1 MVRVWPQD
9 FKRTGES
16 ITISSIIESPAGRQ
30 ELWYRVPAKWE
41 FALTRQADPFAIAT
55 LLLAMKSGGGMN
67 IHGTV
72 SPSLLQN
79 LEEFQAVWASW
90 LPQRYETTSMTA
102 ERYHEGPQPQTDSAV
117 VSFSGG
123 LDACFSVYQHVN
135 RLCGR
140 RSRQIGAAVLV
151 HGFDIPYQ
159 KDEPFK
165 KALAAA
171 SAILISESIPVITVQ
186 TNWRSLG
193 VSWDDGFA
201 TAISACLSLFSRNFS
216 HGLIAS
222 GETYPNL
229 AEYLPW
235 GSNPLT
241 DPMLSSAAFKIS
253 HDAGAYNR
261 IQKAAGLLH
270 WKTALDNLRVCWEGP
285 MTGANCG
292 VCEKCIRTIL
302 DFRVIGGGLPSCFP
316 SDVSDKVIR
325 ALRIKSRAQR
335 LNIADI
341 VHEARRRGRGAESW
355 VRVLEDRLREY
366 DRRTTRKTA
375 LHRRVFRKA
384 RSLLRAMCQ

>member
-16 ITISSIIESPAGRQ
+16 IIISAIIESPAGRQ

-41 FALTRQADPFAIAT
+41 FGLTRQADPFAIAT
-55 LLLAMKSGGGMN
+55 LFLAMKSGEEMS

-79 LEEFQAVWASW
+79 LEEFQAVWTSW
-90 LPQRYETTSMTA
+90 LPQKYQTVSMTA
-102 ERYHEGPQPQTDSAV
+102 ESYHEAPQPRTDSAV

-123 LDACFSVYQHVN
+123 LDSCFTVHQHVHG
-135 RLCGR
+135 RRGR
-140 RSRQIGAAVLV
+140 RSRRIGAAVLI
-151 HGFDIPYQ
+151 HGFDISYQ
-159 KDEPFK
+159 VDEPFE

-171 SAILISESIPVITVQ
+171 STILTSENIPLITVQ

-193 VSWDDGFA
+193 VSWEDGFA
-201 TAISACLSLFSRNFS
+201 TAISACLSLFSGSFS
-216 HGLIAS
+216 SGLIAG
-222 GETYPNL
+222 GETYADL

-241 DPMLSSAAFKIS
+241 DPMLSSAVFKIS
-253 HDAGAYNR
+253 YDAGEYSR
-261 IQKAAGLLH
+261 IQKAAGLLN

-292 VCEKCIRTIL
+292 VCEKCVRTIL

-316 SDVSDKVIR
+316 CDVSDQQIR
-325 ALRIKSRAQR
+325 ALRIKGRAQR
-335 LNIADI
+335 LNIANI
-341 VHEARRRGRGAESW
+341 VREARRRGRGVESW
-355 VRVLEDRLREY
+355 VRVLEGRLREH
-366 DRRTTRKTA
+366 DRRAARPTA
-375 LHRRVFRKA
+375 LHRRVFQKA
-384 RSLLRAMCQ
+384 RSILRAVRQ